1 MSNFWSP
8 PPLFHLAS
16 ATAGAHCARG
26 WGSTCFKHRLVE
38 RMLSCTGW
46 HWHVCVRLLLSQNSC
61 LLRWFFLGEFKG
73 GPRGRGRVGPHLRAW
88 FALVLLTLLC
98 LVVFLFFCHR
108 GGHGVSMRQS
118 VKNYGSPLWW
128 SGLLQFMINV
138 ALRLCVSCFLCFNND
153 ALCSCICLA
162 F

>member
-8 PPLFHLAS
+8 PPFFILPVLQLEHIVHGAGEAPAS
-16 ATAGAHCARG
+16 N
-26 WGSTCFKHRLVE
+26 
-38 RMLSCTGW
+38 TGW
-46 HWHVCVRLLLSQNSC
+46 WRECSAALVGTDTSAWDCFSPRIHVY
-61 LLRWFFLGEFKG
+61 WDDFFRG
-73 GPRGRGRVGPHLRAW
+73 GPRGRGRVGSHLRAW